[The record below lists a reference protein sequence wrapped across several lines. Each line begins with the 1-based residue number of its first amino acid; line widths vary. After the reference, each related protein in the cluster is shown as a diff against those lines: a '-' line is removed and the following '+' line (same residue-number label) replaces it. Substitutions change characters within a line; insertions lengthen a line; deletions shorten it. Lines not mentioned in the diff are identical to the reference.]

1 LKNHDELILNASRDL
16 IADFMRAR
24 RIALG
29 MSQKKLSE
37 ISGISVITIV
47 RFEHRG
53 VWINFKQYLILCK
66 YLDLYPFV
74 GTKESNESYSKL
86 MRERWQRS
94 GDSN

>member
-1 LKNHDELILNASRDL
+1 MENHDELILNASRDL

-24 RIALG
+24 RLELG
-29 MSQKKLSE
+29 LSQRKLSE
-37 ISGISVITIV
+37 LSGISVITIV

-53 VWINFKQYLILCK
+53 AWINFKQYLLLCK

-74 GTKESNESYSKL
+74 GTKESDESYSKL
-86 MRERWQRS
+86 MRERWQRP